1 MTKVVTDEVPEE
13 GAVAGTT
20 EGAVEEGITGGV
32 AEAVEH
38 AESAAE
44 AVEHAEGGHGPLAQ
58 FEIKDIFGGGDE
70 ALGAITFTNSAL
82 FMVIGVVL
90 VTIFMNVGM
99 RRAALVPSR
108 WQTLVEISYEF
119 IANMIRDNVGQE
131 GRRYFG
137 FIFTLFMFVFAGNL
151 LGMMPYSF
159 TYTSHIAV
167 TFAMAA
173 VVFIGVTVI
182 GFMKHGLH
190 FLSFFLPSGVP
201 VVMAPLLIPIEILS
215 YFTRPVSL
223 ALRLFA
229 NMTAGHTM
237 LKVFAGFI
245 APLGALGVVPLALV
259 VGLTGLEFIIAFLQA
274 YVFTILSCVY
284 LNDALHMH

>member
-1 MTKVVTDEVPEE
+1 MTQAVTNEVLEE
-13 GAVAGTT
+13 GAVGEAA
-20 EGAVEEGITGGV
+20 EGAIEGVVDGTIEG
-32 AEAVEH
+32 
-38 AESAAE
+38 AAE
-44 AVEHAEGGHGPLAQ
+44 AAEHAAGGHSPLAQ

-90 VTIFMNVGM
+90 VTVFMNVGM

-119 IANMIRDNVGQE
+119 IANMIRDNVGQA
-131 GRRYFG
+131 GRKYFG

-182 GFMKHGLH
+182 GFAKHGLH

-201 VVMAPLLIPIEILS
+201 VIMAPLLIPIEILS

-284 LNDALHMH
+284 LNDALHLH

>member
-1 MTKVVTDEVPEE
+1 MTEAVTNEVLEE
-13 GAVAGTT
+13 GAVGEAVEGAIEGVVDETS
-20 EGAVEEGITGGV
+20 EGAVEAAG
-32 AEAVEH
+32 H
-38 AESAAE
+38 AENAA
-44 AVEHAEGGHGPLAQ
+44 GGHSPLAQ
-58 FEIKDIFGGGDE
+58 FEIKDVFGGGDE
-70 ALGAITFTNSAL
+70 VLGAITFTNSAL
-82 FMVIGVVL
+82 FMVIGVAL
-90 VTIFMNVGM
+90 VMAFMNLGM

-108 WQTLVEISYEF
+108 WQILVEISYEF
-119 IANMIRDNVGQE
+119 IANMIRDNVGQA
-131 GRRYFG
+131 GRKYFG

-182 GFMKHGLH
+182 GFAKHGLH

-284 LNDALHMH
+284 LNDALHLH